1 MKHPSSAAPW
11 SRSARKISRD
21 TEDSIRDL
29 LRETFKDGPRAAARA
44 QAVYAIWKLG
54 VTETGREVHP
64 ISYAGAEWQ
73 NSKDKWSD

>member
-1 MKHPSSAAPW
+1 
-11 SRSARKISRD
+11 
-21 TEDSIRDL
+21 

-73 NSKDKWSD
+73 IPRINGAIKRRRQ